1 MTLTSR
7 REGNVIEILTWQ
19 ARTKAGL
26 TLVQL
31 AALTGISKTTL
42 NTIENGQTSPTMR
55 QLEAIAEALQV
66 RVCDLYESDYSTE
79 AAAGAAS
86 VEDFRISGNRQQVS
100 SRPPGDMLKCSRKE
114 GDDMSIRQKIDRLLD
129 KLPEEKLKR
138 IYELLKYIYIC
149 T

>member
-1 MTLTSR
+1 M
-7 REGNVIEILTWQ
+7 EILTWQ

-26 TLVQL
+26 TLVKL
-31 AALTGISKTTL
+31 AELTGISKTTL
-42 NTIENGQTSPTMR
+42 NTIENGQTSPTLR
-55 QLEAIAEALQV
+55 QLEAIAKALQV
-66 RVCDLYESDYSTE
+66 DVYGLYASDYNTD
-79 AAAGAAS
+79 AAADAAS
-86 VEDFRISGNRQQVS
+86 GDDFRISGNRQQMS
-100 SRPPGDMLKCSRKE
+100 SRPSGDVLKCSRKE